1 MIRKAA
7 IFALIVSVIFTIVSC
22 GKDSTSVT
30 DTEPPIVS
38 IETPWDETTRDG
50 EIDVLVS
57 AEDNDDVERVE
68 LYIAGELVNTDTTDP
83 YEFKWDLGPLA
94 DETQT
99 SIYALSY
106 DLSGNKGESVPITV
120 TKGANSA
127 PTAILSDATLNLD
140 GTTILQDETIT
151 LTGVGD
157 DPDSDQ
163 AVDISWSS
171 NLQGTLTL
179 GDVDQ
184 NEFTRLVI
192 GDHVIT
198 KTTTDRDGVKGTAAF
213 SITVEDNP
221 NNDYAYVP
229 AGTYFVGEPS
239 FKKSQVTLT
248 RSFWVAKT
256 EMTIQEVGKAM
267 GLIFGEDNV
276 VKEFLFD
283 RTDDLWDGGEGL
295 YPPVYDADP
304 PLGKSDKDPDYN
316 RVIYKNHPGIFLTY
330 IEAVTICN
338 ALSDDDGLTP
348 VYDIQKKIIIFIEG
362 ANGWRLPTEAEW
374 EVAARGGMRGKKF
387 PWGDGSPVGLCN
399 SLSEPSL
406 RDAMVISGNN
416 GPVPVKSYP
425 PNAFGLY
432 DLAGNVAEM
441 CSDHFPDI
449 GGGVP
454 IGIDPITISQEKL
467 PRYVVKGG
475 AWYGFGEEMQI
486 ANRSLTIPYNAR
498 DKDAFNTGY
507 GIRIIRNVE

>member
-22 GKDSTSVT
+22 GKDSTSVK
-30 DTEPPIVS
+30 DTEAPIVS

-50 EIDVLVS
+50 EIDVIVT
-57 AEDNDDVERVE
+57 ADDNDDVERVE
-68 LYIAGELVNTDTTDP
+68 LYIAGELVDTDTTDP
-83 YEFKWDLGPLA
+83 YEFTWDLGPLA

-99 SIYALSY
+99 SIYAVAY
-106 DLSGNKGESVPITV
+106 DLAKNKGESVPITV
-120 TKGANSA
+120 TKGANAA
-127 PTAILSDATLNLD
+127 PTSTLSDATLNLD

-179 GDVDQ
+179 DEDTKS
-184 NEFTRLVI
+184 EFTGLTI

-198 KTTTDRDGVKGTAAF
+198 MTSTDKDGVKGTATF
-213 SITVEDNP
+213 NISVEDNP
-221 NNDYAYVP
+221 NSDYAYIP
-229 AGTYFVGEPS
+229 AGTYYVGEPA
-239 FKKSQVTLT
+239 FKKSQVTIT

-256 EMTIQEVGKAM
+256 EMT
-267 GLIFGEDNV
+267 
-276 VKEFLFD
+276 VKEVAQAQQQEKGNKFVKDFID
-283 RTDDLWDGGEGL
+283 KRNKDITKDGL
-295 YPPVYDADP
+295 YPTVYGADP
-304 PLGKSDKDPDYN
+304 SLDKDNPNFDNLIFKDY
-316 RVIYKNHPGIFLTY
+316 PGIFFTY
-330 IEAVTICN
+330 KEAVTMCN
-338 ALSDDDGLTP
+338 ALSDKDGLIP
-348 VYDIQKKIIIFIEG
+348 AYEIQSKKIIFIEG

-374 EVAARGGMRGKKF
+374 EVAARGGMRGKKY
-387 PWGDGSPVGLCN
+387 PWGDSSPVGLCN

-406 RDAMVISGNN
+406 LNAMVISGRN

-432 DLAGNVAEM
+432 DIAGNVAEM
-441 CSDHFPDI
+441 CSDHFPEI

-475 AWYGFGEEMQI
+475 AWYGFGSEMQI
-486 ANRSLTIPYNAR
+486 AVRSLTIPYNDR
-498 DKDAFNTGY
+498 DKDKFNTGF
-507 GIRIIRNVE
+507 GMRIIRNVE